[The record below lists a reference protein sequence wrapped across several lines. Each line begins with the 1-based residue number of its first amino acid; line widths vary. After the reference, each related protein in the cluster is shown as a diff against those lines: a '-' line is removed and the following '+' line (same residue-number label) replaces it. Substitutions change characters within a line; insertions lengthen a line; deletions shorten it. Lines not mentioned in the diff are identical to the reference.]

1 MAILCDLH
9 LHSKYSRATS
19 RDMDVENLSLWA
31 RRKGI
36 QVVGTGDFTH
46 PLWLRELRGKLRPV
60 EDGLYEYRGT
70 RFLLTVEVSSIYPQD
85 GKLRKVHVLLL
96 SPSFEVCDRI
106 NAVLGR
112 FGNLGADGRPTLTLS
127 CAKLV
132 EYVMEISPRC
142 LVIPAHAWTP
152 WFSVFGSQSGFDSLE
167 ECFQDQ
173 LRHVRAIETG
183 LSSDPP
189 MNWRISWLDGITL
202 VSFSDAHSPTK
213 LGREA
218 TALQADLSYDGI
230 VEAIRTGRVAYT
242 IEFFPEEGKYHYDG
256 HRACE
261 VRLHPRETRALQG
274 RCPKCGRP
282 VTVGVLHR
290 VESLADRPE
299 GEAPSGRPPYR
310 NLIPLEEILA
320 EALGQGVGTVRVREE
335 YLKLV
340 ERLGGEFA
348 VLTDVPL
355 EELRRITHPRVV
367 EGIRRMRAGQV
378 HIEPG
383 YDGEFGRIHLFP
395 EAQDA
400 SRERGSGESAQMSL
414 F

>member
-46 PLWLRELRGKLRPV
+46 PLWLRELRSKLRPA
-60 EDGLYEYRGT
+60 EDGLYEYQGA
-70 RFLLTVEVSSIYPQD
+70 RFVLTVEVSSVYPQD
-85 GKLRKVHVLLL
+85 GRLRKVHTLLL

-218 TALQADLSYDGI
+218 TALEAELSYDGI
-230 VEAIRTGRVAYT
+230 VQAIRTGRVAYT
-242 IEFFPEEGKYHYDG
+242 VEFFPEEGKYHYDG
-256 HRACE
+256 HRACG
-261 VRLHPRETRALQG
+261 VRLHPRETRALGG

-299 GEAPSGRPPYR
+299 TAAPSGRPPYR

-320 EALGQGVGTVRVREE
+320 EALGQGAGTVRVREE
-335 YLKLV
+335 YRKLV
-340 ERLGGEFA
+340 EHFGGEFA
-348 VLTDVPL
+348 VLTDVPF
-355 EELRRITHPRVV
+355 EELRRVTQPRVV

-378 HIEPG
+378 YIEPG
-383 YDGEFGRIHLFP
+383 YDGEFGRIHLFAEEE
-395 EAQDA
+395 EA
-400 SRERGSGESAQMSL
+400 SKGWERGQPAQMSL

>member
-19 RDMDVENLSLWA
+19 RDMDVESLSLWA

-46 PLWLRELRGKLRPV
+46 PLWLRELRSKLRPA
-60 EDGLYEYRGT
+60 EDGLFEYQGT
-70 RFLLTVEVSSIYPQD
+70 RFVLTVEVSSVYPQD
-85 GKLRKVHVLLL
+85 GKLRKVHTLLL

-112 FGNLGADGRPTLTLS
+112 FGNLAADGRPTLTLS

-167 ECFQDQ
+167 ECFRDQ

-189 MNWRISWLDGITL
+189 MNWRISRLDGITL
-202 VSFSDAHSPTK
+202 VSFSDAHSPNK

-218 TALQADLSYDGI
+218 TALEAELSYDGI
-230 VEAIRTGRVAYT
+230 VEAIRAGRVTYT

-256 HRACE
+256 HRACG
-261 VRLHPRETRALQG
+261 VRLHPRETRALGG

-299 GEAPSGRPPYR
+299 ETVPPGRPPYR

-320 EALGQGVGTVRVREE
+320 EALEQGVGTVRVREE

-340 ERLGGEFA
+340 ERFGGEFA
-348 VLTDVPL
+348 VLMDVPL
-355 EELRRITHPRVV
+355 EELRKVTPPRVV
-367 EGIRRMRAGQV
+367 EGILRMRTGQV

-383 YDGEFGRIHLFP
+383 YDGEFGRIHLFA
-395 EAQDA
+395 EGEDA
-400 SRERGSGESAQMSL
+400 SEGGRPAQMSL

>member
-1 MAILCDLH
+1 MAFLCDLH

-46 PLWLRELRGKLRPV
+46 PVWLRELRRKLQPA
-60 EDGLYEYRGT
+60 EDGLYEYQGT
-70 RFLLTVEVSSIYPQD
+70 RFVLTAEVSSVYPQD
-85 GKLRKVHVLLL
+85 GKLRKVHLILL
-96 SPSFEVCDRI
+96 SPSFEVCDQI

-112 FGNLGADGRPTLTLS
+112 FGNLLTDGRPTLTLS
-127 CAKLV
+127 CANLV
-132 EYVMEISPRC
+132 AYVTEISPRC

-173 LRHVRAIETG
+173 TPQVRAIETG

-189 MNWRISWLDGITL
+189 MNWRISRLDGITL
-202 VSFSDAHSPTK
+202 VSFSDAHSPNK

-218 TALQADLSYDGI
+218 TALEAELSYDGI

-256 HRACE
+256 HRACS
-261 VRLHPRETRALQG
+261 VRLHPAETRRIGG

-299 GEAPSGRPPYR
+299 GTVPPRRPPYR

-340 ERLGGEFA
+340 EHFGSEFT
-348 VLTDVPL
+348 VLTDAPL
-355 EELRRITHPRVV
+355 EELRRVTQPRVV

-378 HIEPG
+378 YIEPG
-383 YDGEFGRIHLFP
+383 YDGEFGRIHLFAED
-395 EAQDA
+395 EAQA
-400 SRERGSGESAQMSL
+400 HEPSSSAQLTL